1 LGFAVARDLNGQS
14 AISHGDTIAVIGDGA
29 ISAGMAYEALNN
41 AGALIKRLIVILN
54 DNKIVDP
61 PRGRNVKLS
70 VKALCQAQVSRYK
83 SADGNF
89 TAVFARG
96 FAPPSHTS
104 QRTCQRADG

>member
-1 LGFAVARDLNGQS
+1 MGFAVARDLNGQS

-61 PRGRNVKLS
+61 PPW
-70 VKALCQAQVSRYK
+70 AQCQTICQS
-83 SADGNF
+83 F
-89 TAVFARG
+89 M
-96 FAPPSHTS
+96 PSPS
-104 QRTCQRADG
+104 FKI